1 MSKYLFKNSGKSI
14 KSINK
19 KNIRQEVLDSEN
31 IFPIGIVLPLKPG
44 NKQNENL
51 FSMTYDQNEQVKI
64 NLKNLILIKKG
75 EVLANPDLGTNLI
88 NLYNST
94 NLENIDELAMEEVK
108 TTVSKYMPFVEL
120 QNYSSVYIS
129 ATEESSPYYE
139 INILY
144 NYNDIQNELFLK
156 IQTSR

>member
-19 KNIRQEVLDSEN
+19 KNIRQEVLDNEN
-31 IFPIGIVLPLKPG
+31 ILPIGIVLPLRPG
-44 NKQNENL
+44 SKQNENL
-51 FSMTYDQNEQVKI
+51 FSMTYDENEQIKI

-75 EVLANPDLGTNLI
+75 EVLGNPDLGTNLI

-94 NLENIDELAMEEVK
+94 NLENIDEIAMEEVK
-108 TTVSKYMPFVEL
+108 LTVNKYMPFVSL
-120 QNYSSVYIS
+120 MNYTSSYIS

>member
-19 KNIRQEVLDSEN
+19 KNIRQEVLDNEN
-31 IFPIGIVLPLKPG
+31 ILPIGIVLPLRPG
-44 NKQNENL
+44 SKQNENL
-51 FSMTYDQNEQVKI
+51 FSMTYDENEQVKI
-64 NLKNLILIKKG
+64 NLKNLILTKKG
-75 EVLANPDLGTNLI
+75 EVLGNPDLGTSLI
-88 NLYNST
+88 DLYNAT
-94 NLENIDELAMEEVK
+94 DLENIDEIAMKEIK
-108 TTVSKYMPFVEL
+108 STVNKYMPFVNL
-120 QNYSSVYIS
+120 LNYASVYIS

>member
-19 KNIRQEVLDSEN
+19 KNIRQEVLDNEN
-31 IFPIGIVLPLKPG
+31 ILPIGIVLPLRPG
-44 NKQNENL
+44 SKQNENL
-51 FSMTYDQNEQVKI
+51 FSMTYDENEQVKI
-64 NLKNLILIKKG
+64 NLKNLILTKKG
-75 EVLANPDLGTNLI
+75 EVLGNPDLGTSLI
-88 NLYNST
+88 DLYNAT
-94 NLENIDELAMEEVK
+94 DLENIDEIAMEEIK
-108 TTVSKYMPFVEL
+108 STVNKYMPFVNL
-120 QNYSSVYIS
+120 LNYASVYIS